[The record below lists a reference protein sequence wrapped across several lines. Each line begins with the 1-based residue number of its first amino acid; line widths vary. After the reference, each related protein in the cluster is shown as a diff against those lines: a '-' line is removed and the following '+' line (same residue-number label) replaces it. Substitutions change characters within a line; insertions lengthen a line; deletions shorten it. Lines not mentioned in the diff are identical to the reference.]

1 MKNKK
6 LTFHFSKIKARKY
19 EFCHFP
25 VLFAP
30 TSLQAQASANFSL
43 SLEPSKYPGRCWIS
57 FSPVLLSVVVMF
69 PISLQ
74 AQASANVT
82 ISLSTEQ
89 VPGKITDWFQAQ
101 LRLCLYLFSV
111 MVIFPIPLQA
121 QASTNVK

>member
-1 MKNKK
+1 
-6 LTFHFSKIKARKY
+6 
-19 EFCHFP
+19 
-25 VLFAP
+25 
-30 TSLQAQASANFSL
+30 
-43 SLEPSKYPGRCWIS
+43 
-57 FSPVLLSVVVMF
+57 MF

-89 VPGKITDWFQAQ
+89 VPGKITDS

-121 QASTNVK
+121 QASANVK

>member
-1 MKNKK
+1 M
-6 LTFHFSKIKARKY
+6 SSARSALPI
-19 EFCHFP
+19 FDGCHRRGSRDLCNLS
-25 VLFAP
+25 VQ
-30 TSLQAQASANFSL
+30 TQASANFSL
-43 SLEPSKYPGRCWIS
+43 SLEPSKYQGRCWIS

-121 QASTNVK
+121 QASANVK